1 MYFPLWSRKY
11 FRSLFSKINNSRYQ
25 NWKKERMLK
34 FYAQFIGPGDL
45 CFDVGAN
52 IGYYSSTFLTLGTR
66 VIAIEPVSENITRLN
81 QRFKDEKNLVVVQT
95 AVSDETRIGTIHKGR
110 SLDLSTLD
118 KSFVNFNEQQSN
130 EPWTE
135 TETVSLTRLDELIKV
150 HGLPHYCKIDV
161 EGHEKEVLSGLSS
174 IIPIISFEFLFP
186 FKEKAVACILQIGKL
201 SPNAVYNYSLFEFF
215 ELENEEWLDA
225 KSFISYVSDLPKS
238 HWTGD
243 IFCKL
248 L

>member
-1 MYFPLWSRKY
+1 
-11 FRSLFSKINNSRYQ
+11 
-25 NWKKERMLK
+25 MLK
-34 FYAQFIGPGDL
+34 FYGQFLRSGNL

-52 IGYYSSTFLTLGTR
+52 VGYYSSTFLTLGAK
-66 VIAIEPVSENITRLN
+66 VIAIEPITENLMILN
-81 QRFKDEKNLVVVQT
+81 QRFKNEKNLVIIHA
-95 AVSDETRIGTIHKGR
+95 AVSDAPRIGTMYKGR

-118 KSFVNFNEQQSN
+118 KSFVNFNERQFN
-130 EPWTE
+130 ERWTE
-135 TETVSLTRLDELIKV
+135 TESVPLTTLDELIKA

-186 FKEKAVACILQIGKL
+186 FKEKSIACILQIKKL
-201 SPNAVYNYSLFEFF
+201 APNAVYNYSLFEFF
-215 ELENEEWLDA
+215 EFENEEWLDA
-225 KSFISYVSDLPKS
+225 KSIISYLSALPKS
-238 HWTGD
+238 HETGD

>member
-1 MYFPLWSRKY
+1 
-11 FRSLFSKINNSRYQ
+11 
-25 NWKKERMLK
+25 MLK
-34 FYAQFIGPGDL
+34 FYAKFIQSGNL
-45 CFDVGAN
+45 CFDVGAS
-52 IGYYSSTFLTLGTR
+52 IGYYSSTFLELGTK
-66 VIAIEPVSENITRLN
+66 VIAIEPISENLARLN
-81 QRFKDEKNLVVVQT
+81 QRFKDEKNIIVIQA
-95 AVSDETRIGTIHKGR
+95 AVSNETNIGTMHKGR

-118 KSFVNFNEQQSN
+118 KSFVNFNERQFN
-130 EPWTE
+130 ERWTE
-135 TETVSLTRLDELIKV
+135 TESVSLTTLDELIKA

-186 FKEKAVACILQIGKL
+186 FKEKSIACILQISKL

-225 KSFISYVSDLPKS
+225 KSFISYLSGLSKS
-238 HWTGD
+238 HLTGD
-243 IFCKL
+243 IFCRL

>member
-1 MYFPLWSRKY
+1 
-11 FRSLFSKINNSRYQ
+11 
-25 NWKKERMLK
+25 MLK
-34 FYAQFIGPGDL
+34 FYAQFIRSGNL

-52 IGYYSSTFLTLGTR
+52 VGYYSSTFLTLGTK
-66 VIAIEPVSENITRLN
+66 VIAIEPISENITCLN
-81 QRFKDEKNLVVVQT
+81 QRFKDEKNLVVIHA
-95 AVSDETRIGTIHKGR
+95 AVSDETRIGTMYKGR

-118 KSFVNFNEQQSN
+118 KSFVNFNEQQFN
-130 EPWTE
+130 ERWTE
-135 TETVSLTRLDELIKV
+135 TESVPLTTLDELIKA

-186 FKEKAVACILQIGKL
+186 FKEKSIACILQISKL
-201 SPNAVYNYSLFEFF
+201 SPNAIYNYSLFEFF

-225 KSFISYVSDLPKS
+225 KSFINYLSDLPKS
-238 HWTGD
+238 HVTGD